1 MTTQPTPITI
11 DPALDLVL
19 ERTVPV
25 APELV
30 WQAWTEPEHVVK
42 WFAPEP
48 FRTTLCEI
56 DLYPGGKFRTV
67 MSSPDGDV
75 LNDGTGAFLEVIP
88 NRRLAWTTTLGPG
101 FRPNGT
107 HDMPF
112 TAFIDIEPD
121 GNGGTRY
128 TAIARHAVQ
137 ADHDQ
142 HEEMG
147 FHEGWGTC
155 LDQLVAYMQSA

>member
-1 MTTQPTPITI
+1 MTTEPTPLTI

-25 APELV
+25 PPELV
-30 WQAWTEPEHVVK
+30 WQAWTEPEHVVR

-48 FRTTLCEI
+48 FQTTLCEI

-67 MSSPDGDV
+67 MVSPDGEE

-88 NRRLAWTTTLGPG
+88 NRRLAWTTTLTPG
-101 FRPNGT
+101 FRPAPA
-107 HDMPF
+107 HDLPF
-112 TAFIDIEPD
+112 TAFIDLEPD

-128 TAIARHAVQ
+128 VAIARHAD
-137 ADHDQ
+137 AEAHDQ
-142 HEEMG
+142 HEKMG

-155 LDQLVAYMQSA
+155 LDQLVAHVQSA